1 MSQETFS
8 TDVVAA
14 IARHMNEDHAEDSV
28 LIVRA
33 LGGLPDATS
42 VVLTGLD
49 ADGVDFT
56 AEADGRSVP
65 VRIPWSRR
73 LTERA
78 QVRAEVVRMYDEARA
93 AQGLPPR
100 DRDSAH

>member
-8 TDVVAA
+8 EDVVAA
-14 IARHMNEDHAEDSV
+14 IARHMNEDHVEDSV

-42 VVLTGLD
+42 AVLTGLD

-56 AEADGRSVP
+56 VEAGGGSVP

-93 AQGLPPR
+93 ALGLPQR
-100 DRDSAH
+100 DQNGAH

>member
-1 MSQETFS
+1 MEPGPFTPE
-8 TDVVAA
+8 VVEA

-33 LGGLPDATS
+33 LGGQPKADAA
-42 VVLTGLD
+42 VLTGLD
-49 ADGVDFT
+49 ADGVDFSV
-56 AEADGRSVP
+56 EVEGRTVP

-78 QVRAEVVRMYDEARA
+78 QVRAEVVRMYDEARKA
-93 AQGLPPR
+93 LGLPPR
-100 DRDSAH
+100 ESGRSH